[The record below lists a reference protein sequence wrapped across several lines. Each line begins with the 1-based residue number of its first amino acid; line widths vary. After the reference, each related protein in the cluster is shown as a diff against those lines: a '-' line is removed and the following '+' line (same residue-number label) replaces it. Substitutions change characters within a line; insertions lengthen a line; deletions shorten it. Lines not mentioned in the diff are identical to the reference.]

1 VWLTSQS
8 KAEVAALFCKVVC
21 THSSRGSCIGS
32 GGACMCAGGALCGF
46 EIWFVGFCSLF
57 EHGSVSNVSSH
68 CPYLMG
74 PSLVFFK

>member
-1 VWLTSQS
+1 
-8 KAEVAALFCKVVC
+8 
-21 THSSRGSCIGS
+21 
-32 GGACMCAGGALCGF
+32 MCAGGALCGF